1 MTNIKIVFWS
11 NHLNINLSKIL
22 PLNMAH
28 SLTLIENKTFDEV
41 DAVLSTQNDITAII
55 TSLCPTDL
63 QALCCIQ
70 KIQRRYPDVALVAV
84 LDTLQQL
91 SSVYDAL
98 RMLLGRFHQRVKHTS
113 ELFID
118 DFSKATIIDA
128 KEDYR
133 EATSQDNT
141 TENAAL
147 LVIPESDR
155 NARFDTN
162 NTSSILTPRQQGV
175 LGLLMRGKSN
185 KEIARFLGLS
195 EGTIKIHCMSIYRA
209 LGVKNRTQA
218 AMRAEQ
224 LLPELSALWGVAK
237 NKETTQRRQIA

>member
-1 MTNIKIVFWS
+1 MTNMKIVFWS

-22 PLNMAH
+22 PLDMAH
-28 SLTLIENKTFDEV
+28 SITLIENKTFDEV
-41 DAVLSTQNDITAII
+41 DEVLSTQQDVAAII

-70 KIQRRYPDVALVAV
+70 KLQQRHPDVALVAV
-84 LDTLQQL
+84 LDTLQQM

-98 RMLLGRFHQRVKHTS
+98 RMLLGRFHQAVEHKPKRCN
-113 ELFID
+113 D
-118 DFSKATIIDA
+118 DLPERSIIDA
-128 KEDYR
+128 NGGDLEILHQKT
-133 EATSQDNT
+133 ATKKVP
-141 TENAAL
+141 L
-147 LVIPESDR
+147 LVIPKTDR
-155 NARFDTN
+155 NTRFDTTN
-162 NTSSILTPRQQGV
+162 KDCHLTPRQQGV

-195 EGTIKIHCMSIYRA
+195 EGTIKIHCMSIYRE

-224 LLPELSALWGVAK
+224 LLPELSSLWGVAK
-237 NKETTQRRQIA
+237 DKEASPSRQIA